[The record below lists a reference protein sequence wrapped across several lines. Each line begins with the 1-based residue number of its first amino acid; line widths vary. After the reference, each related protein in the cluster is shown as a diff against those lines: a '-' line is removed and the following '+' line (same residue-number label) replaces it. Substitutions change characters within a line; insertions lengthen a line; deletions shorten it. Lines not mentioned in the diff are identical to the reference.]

1 MSSSSP
7 QVGQISPD
15 GQFRWDGQQW
25 APLARGYREPTSW
38 TRPMQLANAAYL
50 VVSAAYSL
58 VTTALFL
65 NAGAIERALRA
76 SNASIP
82 SEQVQQA
89 VTFTVLVGWV
99 FVIVIAAVSVLFA
112 VGSYLGWRWAFW
124 ASVVWLGLNS
134 IGVLTNLGSL
144 ANSSSQPQ
152 PVAVIAGSLVL
163 SLVALALFIWLVV
176 AAVRYGPWATRKPG
190 I

>member
-1 MSSSSP
+1 MSSTSP

-38 TRPMQLANAAYL
+38 TRPMQLAIAAYL
-50 VVSAAYSL
+50 VLSAVYSL
-58 VTTALFL
+58 VSTALFL
-65 NAGAIERALRA
+65 NAAAIEKAIRS
-76 SNASIP
+76 SNASVP
-82 SEQVQQA
+82 SDQVQQA
-89 VTFTVLVGWV
+89 VTLALVVGWV
-99 FVIVIAAVSVLFA
+99 FAVVIAAVSVLFA
-112 VGSYLGWRWAFW
+112 IGSYLGWRWAFW
-124 ASVVWLGLNS
+124 ASLVWLGLNS

-144 ANSSSQPQ
+144 ANASTQPQ

-163 SLVALALFIWLVV
+163 SLIALALFIWLVV
-176 AAVRYGPWATRKPG
+176 AAVRYGPWAMRKPG